1 VDELLAE
8 GRVARVEPSDKR
20 HTDFLLFAMPPG
32 RPAIEEVRALWR
44 QERVPQGTQLQ
55 EELSSE
61 ICAARTSSPSARSVQ
76 VAELKAAKERADA
89 EKGKKDRTGSI
100 RTWKNTPLGPGH
112 VRRAERDVQTV
123 TPVSFTYTST

>member
-1 VDELLAE
+1 MDELLAE

-100 RTWKNTPLGPGH
+100 RTWKNTHLGTSDELSEMF
-112 VRRAERDVQTV
+112 RR
-123 TPVSFTYTST
+123 

>member
-1 VDELLAE
+1 
-8 GRVARVEPSDKR
+8 
-20 HTDFLLFAMPPG
+20 MPLG

-89 EKGKKDRTGSI
+89 EKGKKDRAGSI
-100 RTWKNTPLGPGH
+100 RTWNVEEYSPGH

-123 TPVSFTYTST
+123 TPVSFTYKARRGAVYLKIEQ

>member
-61 ICAARTSSPSARSVQ
+61 ICAARTSSPSARS
-76 VAELKAAKERADA
+76 KERT
-89 EKGKKDRTGSI
+89 GGRTQGCEGAG
-100 RTWKNTPLGPGH
+100 RRREGQEGPYRLHPHLEEYSPGPWA
-112 VRRAERDVQTV
+112 R
-123 TPVSFTYTST
+123 PTS

>member
-32 RPAIEEVRALWR
+32 RPAI
-44 QERVPQGTQLQ
+44 

-100 RTWKNTPLGPGH
+100 RNWKNTPLGTPDELSEMF
-112 VRRAERDVQTV
+112 RR
-123 TPVSFTYTST
+123 

>member
-20 HTDFLLFAMPPG
+20 HTDFLLFATPPG

-61 ICAARTSSPSARSVQ
+61 ICAASTSSPSARSV
-76 VAELKAAKERADA
+76 
-89 EKGKKDRTGSI
+89 
-100 RTWKNTPLGPGH
+100 P
-112 VRRAERDVQTV
+112 
-123 TPVSFTYTST
+123 

>member
-1 VDELLAE
+1 
-8 GRVARVEPSDKR
+8 
-20 HTDFLLFAMPPG
+20 MPPG
-32 RPAIEEVRALWR
+32 QPAIEEVRALWR

-61 ICAARTSSPSARSVQ
+61 ICAARTSSPSVRSVQ

-100 RTWKNTPLGPGH
+100 RTWKNTHLGTSDELSEMF
-112 VRRAERDVQTV
+112 RR
-123 TPVSFTYTST
+123 

>member
-1 VDELLAE
+1 
-8 GRVARVEPSDKR
+8 
-20 HTDFLLFAMPPG
+20 MPPG

-61 ICAARTSSPSARSVQ
+61 ICAASTSSPSARSVQ

-100 RTWKNTPLGPGH
+100 RTWKNILPWARP
-112 VRRAERDVQTV
+112 
-123 TPVSFTYTST
+123 TS